1 MISLFDGTRR
11 RLAVTF
17 NGLTLNNPSDVSDD
31 TYELNTVAGMTV
43 VDAIAELRPE
53 GDGMEVYDARKVSR
67 LVRIEGVIRA
77 PTLARF
83 YDKVKLLAKT
93 FDPALVSLNNPT
105 VNGFLALDF
114 TVLTEDD
121 ATYPDGLVLSRYYC
135 RPRTLVEPI
144 DSQYSGTASA
154 FNIELQ
160 LRDPRRYLQTTT
172 SLAGTGTAANTRAD
186 YPSFPTVTITATG
199 AGSATYSV
207 ANTTLGK
214 TLTLNL
220 SGLVNNDVVVV
231 DMEKKSITKN
241 GTATP
246 SLYVSGDY
254 WRLDPGNNTVTVSN
268 PTNVT
273 TATVWRSAFCL

>member
-1 MISLFDGTRR
+1 MFSLFDGTRR

-83 YDKVKLLAKT
+83 YDKGKLLPKT
-93 FDPALVSLNNPT
+93 FAPALISLNNPT

-135 RPRTLVEPI
+135 RPRTLVEPL
-144 DSQYSGTASA
+144 DSQYSGTGASFA
-154 FNIELQ
+154 IELQ
-160 LRDPRRYLQTTT
+160 LRDPRGVLQTPTYLQ
-172 SLAGTGTAANTRAD
+172 
-186 YPSFPTVTITATG
+186 
-199 AGSATYSV
+199 
-207 ANTTLGK
+207 
-214 TLTLNL
+214 
-220 SGLVNNDVVVV
+220 
-231 DMEKKSITKN
+231 
-241 GTATP
+241 
-246 SLYVSGDY
+246 
-254 WRLDPGNNTVTVSN
+254 
-268 PTNVT
+268 
-273 TATVWRSAFCL
+273 